1 MKLTR
6 LANADFEALA
16 DKTKLGMDARRM
28 AKGFL
33 VERKSLTEVAAL
45 FNVSKQRVHLAVETI
60 RKEYTK
66 SKLASGWLGLELE
79 LPHALAAD
87 IESFAV
93 ALNSQTDAELRR
105 ASLVKV
111 ARAIASAEHA
121 LLGKR

>member
-6 LANADFEALA
+6 LAVDDFQVLA
-16 DKTKLGMDARRM
+16 DKTKMGTDARMM

-33 VERKSLTEVAAL
+33 VERRSLNEVAAL

-66 SKLASGWLGLELE
+66 SNGTSGWLGLELE
-79 LPHALAAD
+79 LPHALAVD
-87 IESFAV
+87 IERLAV
-93 ALNSQTDAELRR
+93 ALNSQTDTELRR

-111 ARAIASAEHA
+111 TRAIAIAERA
-121 LLGKR
+121 LLC